1 MELNSFLPEQSFIN
15 PRLTHEEIMA
25 VKLPLPADAQII
37 WNQAGKVFLLQTQQE
52 ILSEVNFWTEL
63 YSYKTIMKFHKLVL
77 TELGHHNEI
86 PQSSVN
92 TTGKLEPT
100 EKITFY
106 VTYQR

>member
-37 WNQAGKVFLLQTQQE
+37 WNHAGKVFLLQTQEE
-52 ILSEVNFWTEL
+52 ILSEANFWTKL
-63 YSYKTIMKFHKLVL
+63 YSYKTIMKFHKPVL
-77 TELGHHNEI
+77 TELGHHEI
-86 PQSSVN
+86 SQSNVN